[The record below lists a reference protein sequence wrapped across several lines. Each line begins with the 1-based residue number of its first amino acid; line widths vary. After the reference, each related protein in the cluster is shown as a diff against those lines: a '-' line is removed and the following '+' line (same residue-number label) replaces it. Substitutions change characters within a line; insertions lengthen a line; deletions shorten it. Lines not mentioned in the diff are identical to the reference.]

1 MIDLIQPQYF
11 KSHSKALFQSSKNRS
26 WMIHKIELMNCSER
40 SVNSMQVQG
49 GSKSSNLSI
58 LEVVVSQMEWALTGQ
73 ELMLLLSLDGKT
85 KQTLLILHKRRT

>member
-1 MIDLIQPQYF
+1 
-11 KSHSKALFQSSKNRS
+11 
-26 WMIHKIELMNCSER
+26 MIHKIELMNCSER
-40 SVNSMQVQG
+40 SVNSMQVQE
-49 GSKSSNLSI
+49 GSKSSNLSM